1 MKLALDSILSKYTQ
15 GMHSKSTVI
24 NLPVNI
30 YVCRNCVVADGLD
43 IVRVRPPPLPL
54 KKGGRVNFN
63 YITRRWECE
72 KLKKGVKVWCRGRG
86 S

>member
-24 NLPVNI
+24 NLPVKI

-43 IVRVRPPPLPL
+43 IVRIPPPPL
-54 KKGGRVNFN
+54 
-63 YITRRWECE
+63 
-72 KLKKGVKVWCRGRG
+72 
-86 S
+86 

>member
-30 YVCRNCVVADGLD
+30 YVCRNCVVADDLD
-43 IVRVRPPPLPL
+43 IVHIPPPPFE
-54 KKGGRVNFN
+54 KGGRVNFN
-63 YITRRWECE
+63 YIPRRGESE
-72 KLKKGVKVWCRGRG
+72 K
-86 S
+86 

>member
-1 MKLALDSILSKYTQ
+1 MKLALDSISSKYTQ

-24 NLPVNI
+24 NLPVKI

-43 IVRVRPPPLPL
+43 IVRIPPPPFE
-54 KKGGRVNFN
+54 KGGGEVNFN
-63 YITRRWECE
+63 YIPRRGESE
-72 KLKKGVKVWCRGRG
+72 KLKKGVKVWCRGRA

>member
-24 NLPVNI
+24 NLPVKI

-43 IVRVRPPPLPL
+43 IGPLIPPPFE
-54 KKGGRVNFN
+54 KGGRVVNFN
-63 YITRRWECE
+63 YISQWGEFE
-72 KLKKGVKVWCRGRG
+72 KLKKGVKVWCRGRA